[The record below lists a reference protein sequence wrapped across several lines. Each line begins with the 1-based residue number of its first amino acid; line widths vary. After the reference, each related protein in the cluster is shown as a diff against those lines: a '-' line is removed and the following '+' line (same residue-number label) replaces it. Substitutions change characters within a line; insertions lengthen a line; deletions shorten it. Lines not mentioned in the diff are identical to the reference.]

1 MRYIGIDVAS
11 ETHVVAVVNE
21 EEVVLHKPTPFK
33 EEAAGYQRLREIIGS
48 AEEAHVGMEATGHY
62 WQNLF
67 AFLIAEGFQVSVVNP
82 LRTRRFA
89 EEDLKRAKTDAIDS
103 IGIARFL
110 RQKRPAPTVLPS
122 EQLLELRELVRLR
135 DRLVQDMV
143 DRVNQLHRVVDL
155 GFPEFTGHV
164 KDLSSSLATALL
176 ELHGTAQSFAGARE
190 GELANV
196 VYDGRRSVGRDLAR
210 ELINAARVSVG
221 KHHGPAYDLQ
231 ATYACQD
238 IRLLRDRIRMLEKDI
253 HSAVSK
259 DELGTLLT
267 TIDGIGPN
275 TSARIIAEAG
285 DPANFA
291 SAGALAAYIGAV
303 PHTRKS
309 GKRTSDRASMTR
321 IGHAKLRAKLW
332 MPTLVAATK
341 LNPWLRSFYD
351 RLISKGKPAKVALV
365 ACMRKLIAAIYSVA
379 KNRRPFVPRLVTPT
393 A

>member
-1 MRYIGIDVAS
+1 MRYIGIDVGS
-11 ETHVVAVVNE
+11 ETQVVAVVSE
-21 EEVVLHKPTPFK
+21 EEVVVCKPTKFG
-33 EEAAGYQRLREIIGS
+33 EDAAGYAKLREVIG
-48 AEEAHVGMEATGHY
+48 AADDAQVGMEATGHY
-62 WQNLF
+62 WQNVF
-67 AFLIAEGFQVSVVNP
+67 AFLISDGFQVSVVNP

-89 EEDLKRAKTDAIDS
+89 EEDLKRAKTDEIDS

-122 EQLLELRELVRLR
+122 ERLLELRELVRLR

-155 GFPEFTGHV
+155 GFPEFTSHV
-164 KDLSSSLATALL
+164 KDLSSALATALL
-176 ELHGTAQSFAGARE
+176 EFHGTAQSFAGARE
-190 GELANV
+190 GEVANV
-196 VYDGRRSVGRDLAR
+196 TYDGRRSVGRDLAR
-210 ELINAARVSVG
+210 ELISAARSSVG
-221 KHHGPAYDLQ
+221 KHHGPAYELQ
-231 ATYACQD
+231 AKYACQD

-275 TSARIIAEAG
+275 TSARIIAEVG

-303 PHTRKS
+303 PQTKKS

-341 LNPWLRSFYD
+341 LNPWLRRFYD

-379 KNRRPFVPRLVTPT
+379 KNRRPFVPRLNTPT